1 MCKCKICEKEDYLID
16 TKKFP
21 KDFCS
26 YKCYEEWC
34 KFNKTPN
41 CECSVCGRLMYL
53 KSSRIKRAKNGI
65 TCSLECSY
73 KLKSIYMKGSNNH
86 QFGLIGDKNAS
97 FKDTDLVTNYG
108 YILEYCAGHPY
119 PHDKSN
125 KTTRVLQHRL
135 VVERNSNNFKEHYF
149 EVING
154 WKVLKPE
161 YEVHHIN
168 EDRKDNR
175 IENLQIMSKSEHIAY
190 HNSLKEII
198 RDDLG
203 RIVGVVKLSNIGE
216 GCDANPEINSE
227 ISKGSES
234 SYSVEG
240 E

>member
-1 MCKCKICEKEDYLID
+1 M
-16 TKKFP
+16 
-21 KDFCS
+21 
-26 YKCYEEWC
+26 
-34 KFNKTPN
+34 
-41 CECSVCGRLMYL
+41 
-53 KSSRIKRAKNGI
+53 
-65 TCSLECSY
+65 
-73 KLKSIYMKGSNNH
+73 
-86 QFGLIGDKNAS
+86 
-97 FKDTDLVTNYG
+97 
-108 YILEYCAGHPY
+108 
-119 PHDKSN
+119 
-125 KTTRVLQHRL
+125 
-135 VVERNSNNFKEHYF
+135 VERNSNNFKEHYF

-175 IENLQIMSKSEHIAY
+175 IANLQIMSKSEHIAY